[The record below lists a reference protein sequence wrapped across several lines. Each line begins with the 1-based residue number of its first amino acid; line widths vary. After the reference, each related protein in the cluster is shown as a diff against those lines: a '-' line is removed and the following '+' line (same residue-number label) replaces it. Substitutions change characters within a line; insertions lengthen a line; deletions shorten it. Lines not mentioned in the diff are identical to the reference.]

1 MSTMISYNSANIC
14 IRVMFAGAV
23 FMSLESTFFSLNFV
37 RAGVNISAAFCF
49 YFFIRNPKLLVA
61 KDFDEFGDLLDD
73 AVDKK
78 YIWGTTPIYPAI
90 LLSSISYIAVMK
102 YGLPF

>member
-14 IRVMFAGAV
+14 IRVMFIGAV
-23 FMSLESTFFSLNFV
+23 LMAIESTFVSLSFV
-37 RAGVNISAAFCF
+37 MASVNISAAFCF

-61 KDFDEFGDLLDD
+61 NFDECGDLLDD

-78 YIWGTTPIYPAI
+78 FIWGTAPICPAM
-90 LLSSISYIAVMK
+90 LLISISYIAFMK